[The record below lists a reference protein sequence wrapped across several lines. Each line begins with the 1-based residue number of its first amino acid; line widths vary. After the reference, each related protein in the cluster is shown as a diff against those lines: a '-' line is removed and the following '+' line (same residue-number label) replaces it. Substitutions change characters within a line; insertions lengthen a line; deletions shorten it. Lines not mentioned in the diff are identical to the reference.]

1 MINILEYLSEIK
13 KNCRNIAII
22 ILSFILI
29 SSIYTTFF
37 MKQDYEATV
46 KVFIGKQKFKNTTE
60 SYNNEEV
67 TLYQRLIT
75 TYSEIIKSKKL
86 INKSINESKINSL
99 KEVDEKIEYGSV
111 IGDLKVNPITN
122 TQIIELKYTSKN
134 PQQSYNLLY
143 SMTENLIAYSKEL
156 YPTVNI
162 KVLEQVNVNN
172 GNLISKKIMVMGI
185 GVIIGLIVSM
195 GGMVMLMYFNNT
207 FKSKETLEEELGISV
222 LGTIPDMESINV

>member
-1 MINILEYLSEIK
+1 MINILEYLNEIR
-13 KNCRNIAII
+13 KNCRSIAII

-46 KVFIGKQKFKNTTE
+46 KVFIGKQKFQNTIE

-75 TYSEIIKSKKL
+75 TYSELIKSKKL

-99 KEVDEKIEYGSV
+99 KEIDGKIEYGSV
-111 IGDLKVNPITN
+111 IGNLTVNPITN

-162 KVLEQVNVNN
+162 KVLEQVNVNSSA
-172 GNLISKKIMVMGI
+172 LLSKKIMVMGI
-185 GVIIGLIVSM
+185 GVIAGLIVSI
-195 GGMVMLMYFNNT
+195 GGVVMMMYFNNT
-207 FKSKETLEEELGISV
+207 FSNKKCLEKELGLAV
-222 LGTIPDMESINV
+222 LGTIPDTIVS

>member
-1 MINILEYLSEIK
+1 MINILEYLNEIR

-22 ILSFILI
+22 TLSFILI
-29 SSIYTTFF
+29 ASIYTTFF

-46 KVFIGKQKFKNTTE
+46 KVFIGKQKFQNTME
-60 SYNNEEV
+60 SYNNEEI

-75 TYSEIIKSKKL
+75 TYSEVIKSKKL

-99 KEVDEKIEYGSV
+99 REVDRKIEYESV
-111 IGDLKVNPITN
+111 IGDLTVNPITN
-122 TQIIELKYTSKN
+122 TQIIELKYSSKN

-162 KVLEQVNVNN
+162 KVLEQVNVNS
-172 GNLISKKIMVMGI
+172 GSLMGKKIMIMGI
-185 GVIIGLIVSM
+185 AFIFGLIVSI
-195 GGMVMLMYFNNT
+195 GGVVMMMYFNNT
-207 FKSKETLEEELGISV
+207 FKSKESLEKELGLAVIGS
-222 LGTIPDMESINV
+222 IPDIENI

>member
-22 ILSFILI
+22 TLSFVLI
-29 SSIYTTFF
+29 ASIYTTFF

-46 KVFIGKQKFKNTTE
+46 KVFIGKQKFKNTMQ

-75 TYSEIIKSKKL
+75 TYSEVIKSKKL

-99 KEVDEKIEYGSV
+99 KEIDGKIEYGSV
-111 IGDLKVNPITN
+111 IGNLTVNPITD

-134 PQQSYNLLY
+134 PQQSYNLIY

-162 KVLEQVNVNN
+162 KVLEQVNVNSSD
-172 GNLISKKIMVMGI
+172 LISKKIMVMGI
-185 GVIIGLIVSM
+185 GFIGGLIVSI
-195 GGMVMLMYFNNT
+195 GAVVMMMYFNNT
-207 FKSKETLEEELGISV
+207 FKSKETLEEELGLVV
-222 LGTIPDMESINV
+222 LGTIPDIQGINV

>member
-22 ILSFILI
+22 TLSFILMA
-29 SSIYTTFF
+29 SIYSTFF
-37 MKQDYEATV
+37 IDQDYEATV
-46 KVFIGKQKFKNTTE
+46 KIFIGKQKFKNTME

-86 INKSINESKINSL
+86 INKSINESKINSFR
-99 KEVDEKIEYGSV
+99 ESDEKIEYGSV
-111 IGDLKVNPITN
+111 IGDLTVNPITN

-134 PQQSYNLLY
+134 PQQSYNLIY
-143 SMTENLIAYSKEL
+143 SMTENLIAYSKQL

-162 KVLEQVNVNN
+162 KVIEQVNVNS
-172 GNLISKKIMVMGI
+172 GNLMGKKIMVMGMAFI
-185 GVIIGLIVSM
+185 GGLIVSI
-195 GGMVMLMYFNNT
+195 GGVVMMMYLNNT
-207 FKSKETLEEELGISV
+207 FKSKETLEKELGLVV
-222 LGTIPDMESINV
+222 LGTIPDIQGINV

>member
-1 MINILEYLSEIK
+1 MINILEYLNEIR

-22 ILSFILI
+22 TLSFILI
-29 SSIYTTFF
+29 ASIYTTFF

-46 KVFIGKQKFKNTTE
+46 KVFIGKQKFQNTME
-60 SYNNEEV
+60 SYNNEEI

-75 TYSEIIKSKKL
+75 TYSEVIKSKKL

-99 KEVDEKIEYGSV
+99 REVDGKIEYESV
-111 IGDLKVNPITN
+111 IGDLTVNPITN

-162 KVLEQVNVNN
+162 KVLEQVNVSN
-172 GNLISKKIMVMGI
+172 GNLMSKKIIIMGI
-185 GVIIGLIVSM
+185 AFICGLIVSI
-195 GGMVMLMYFNNT
+195 GGVVMMMYFNNT
-207 FKSKETLEEELGISV
+207 FKSKESLEKELGLAVIGS
-222 LGTIPDMESINV
+222 IPDIENI

>member
-13 KNCRNIAII
+13 KNCRNIVII
-22 ILSFILI
+22 TLSFVLI
-29 SSIYTTFF
+29 ASIYTTFF

-46 KVFIGKQKFKNTTE
+46 KVFIGKQKFKNTME

-75 TYSEIIKSKKL
+75 TYSEVIKSKKL

-99 KEVDEKIEYGSV
+99 KEVEEKIEYGSV
-111 IGDLKVNPITN
+111 IGNLTVNPITN

-134 PQQSYNLLY
+134 PQQSYNLIY

-162 KVLEQVNVNN
+162 KVLEQVNVSS

-185 GVIIGLIVSM
+185 GFIVGLIVSI
-195 GGMVMLMYFNNT
+195 GGVVMMMYFNNT
-207 FKSKETLEEELGISV
+207 FKSKETLEKELGLTV
-222 LGTIPDMESINV
+222 LGTIPDIQGINV